1 MKTYVYLTKEDD
13 GVLVSHYMMAEN
25 RLKVKEKTGTCIDNI
40 YSLELIN
47 NVESWLL
54 VNGCSLI
61 CEDGHVV
68 FVTKNNR
75 LRYVVSFVE
84 FRNIVSEYRKR

>member
-1 MKTYVYLTKEDD
+1 MKKYVYLTKEE
-13 GVLVSHYMMAEN
+13 GLLIAHHIMAEN
-25 RLKVKEKTGTCIDNI
+25 RLEVKEKTRVCIDNI

-47 NVESWLL
+47 NVETWLS

-68 FVTKNNR
+68 FFTKNKR
-75 LRYVVSFVE
+75 LYYVVSFVE